1 MRTNRRDF
9 IKVSAGGAAALSV
22 ASTGAWLSGC
32 TSSQAATGMRFLRPE
47 DVEMLKALTPAI
59 LSGQINATDTD
70 KIQGVVESFDQ
81 LLGTTSQIVV
91 DLMLQAFDALN
102 FMPSRGL
109 MTGQWSAWSNASLAD
124 ANNALARLRNSNI
137 SLLNAVYAATTR
149 LVISSYYLRPENQRS
164 TGYPG
169 PPKKV
174 SGSVPAVEAP
184 EPGEETP

>member
-1 MRTNRRDF
+1 MKTNRRNF

-22 ASTGAWLSGC
+22 TSTGAWLSGC
-32 TSSQAATGMRFLRPE
+32 TSSQAAAGMRFLRPE
-47 DVEMLKALTPAI
+47 DIEMLQALTPAI
-59 LSGQINATDTD
+59 LAGQIDASETD
-70 KIQGVVESFDQ
+70 KIRGVVESFDS

-109 MTGQWSAWSNASLAD
+109 MTGQWSAWSNANLDD
-124 ANNALARLRNSNI
+124 ANSALARLRDSRI
-137 SLLNAVYAATTR
+137 SLLNAIYAATTR
-149 LVISSYYLRPENQRS
+149 LVISSYYLRSDNQRS

-169 PPKKV
+169 PPKKL
-174 SGSVPAVEAP
+174 SGPIPEVEAP